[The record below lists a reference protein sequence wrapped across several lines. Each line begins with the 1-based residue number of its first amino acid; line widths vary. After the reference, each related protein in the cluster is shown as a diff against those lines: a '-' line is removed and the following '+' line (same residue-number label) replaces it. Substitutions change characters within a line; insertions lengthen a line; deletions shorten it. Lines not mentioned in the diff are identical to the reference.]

1 MECLTN
7 LHVVDASQKRQL
19 TYLPWNLTLSMVFD
33 TQDEA
38 RGDGTDG
45 RNPAWDRL
53 YNYMNCLAVSQL
65 STVSTSLTYPCQ
77 HLKHI
82 GISRLAIHLRY
93 QQSAHWICLS
103 AQQPYIFLRTPI
115 FSPREDEHQNTEVL
129 SFLFFLGG
137 GFKPF
142 QCCESKWKSSPD
154 TNLWWGIRTMGTKSL
169 RCIYFSWPF
178 MLSAPHPCLSTK
190 YAYSWFGVPWS
201 HRIEW
206 QRPSP
211 SLPSLHL
218 DSMNG
223 WVRESQQCVTSN
235 TNWMIRIS

>member
-1 MECLTN
+1 M
-7 LHVVDASQKRQL
+7 
-19 TYLPWNLTLSMVFD
+19 
-33 TQDEA
+33 
-38 RGDGTDG
+38 
-45 RNPAWDRL
+45 
-53 YNYMNCLAVSQL
+53 
-65 STVSTSLTYPCQ
+65 
-77 HLKHI
+77 
-82 GISRLAIHLRY
+82 IHLCY
-93 QQSAHWICLS
+93 QQSADWICLS

-129 SFLFFLGG
+129 SFLSSLGG

-142 QCCESKWKSSPD
+142 QCCESKWKSYPD

-169 RCIYFSWPF
+169 RSIYFSWPF
-178 MLSAPHPCLSTK
+178 ICFPPPIPLGGLSTK

-211 SLPSLHL
+211 SLLHNHL

-235 TNWMIRIS
+235 TNWMINLLTTGIRI